1 MLYLRNK
8 HSVNKQLCSG
18 CNYPYTVLM
27 GSSGNVS
34 RNSNSTIPCYLV
46 ISSDS
51 PSLCLEK
58 AFERRDCGSFHV
70 HIPPKT

>member
-8 HSVNKQLCSG
+8 YLVNKHLCSG

-27 GSSGNVS
+27 GRSGNVL
-34 RNSNSTIPCYLV
+34 RNSNTIPCYLV

-51 PSLCLEK
+51 SSFCLEK
-58 AFERRDCGSFHV
+58 VFERRDCGSFHV
-70 HIPPKT
+70 HVPPKT